1 MVGIA
6 MVGIAEPQTE
16 TETSGEFPLS
26 RTLVK
31 PEYVL
36 PKTPAGFLLEYRK
49 LWRGTLL
56 LAGSHDMNIGDTL
69 HDSHLLMWSRVD
81 GDANG
86 FFRVEEL
93 DAVRILGTGAEHSRH
108 FQFYD
113 KRMQSCVAAPL
124 AGFPCCCELS
134 TLEYD
139 IAKQLIKKN
148 CIDAA
153 VLYVRERILTQD
165 KRCERG
171 RVPAFY
177 GTRIQSDA
185 RYPFNVDLRK
195 SGKVHLMCRDDQD
208 VCHSL
213 VFAYDGSKK
222 VYTISQREPSVTK
235 VDIEG
240 DVTRNVEITVTEG
253 PTPPK
258 VYRMISQGISK
269 QYLPEDD
276 KQKSKDEIQDA
287 ILSLETLLRHTRVWD
302 GLNQK

>member
-1 MVGIA
+1 
-6 MVGIAEPQTE
+6 
-16 TETSGEFPLS
+16 
-26 RTLVK
+26 
-31 PEYVL
+31 
-36 PKTPAGFLLEYRK
+36 
-49 LWRGTLL
+49 
-56 LAGSHDMNIGDTL
+56 
-69 HDSHLLMWSRVD
+69 
-81 GDANG
+81 
-86 FFRVEEL
+86 
-93 DAVRILGTGAEHSRH
+93 
-108 FQFYD
+108 
-113 KRMQSCVAAPL
+113 
-124 AGFPCCCELS
+124 
-134 TLEYD
+134 
-139 IAKQLIKKN
+139 
-148 CIDAA
+148 
-153 VLYVRERILTQD
+153 
-165 KRCERG
+165 
-171 RVPAFY
+171 
-177 GTRIQSDA
+177 
-185 RYPFNVDLRK
+185 
-195 SGKVHLMCRDDQD
+195 MCRDDQD